1 MSADAI
7 LMLTVAIVCV
17 WGGLVVAVINLR
29 RSDASRD
36 GASGRPSDGRRRGGR
51 HVAP

>member
-17 WGGLVVAVINLR
+17 WGGLVVAVVNLR
-29 RSDASRD
+29 RSDAARD
-36 GASGRPSDGRRRGGR
+36 PSSGRSSGGRRGGGR
-51 HVAP
+51 HVAH